1 MSQRY
6 DRKHVHGMLCR
17 VMDDLVANH
26 CDAIILGC
34 TEIPLAIE
42 EAEYRAIPII
52 NPLLIMARTMIQ
64 KADASKL
71 RMQ

>member
-1 MSQRY
+1 
-6 DRKHVHGMLCR
+6 
-17 VMDDLVANH
+17 MDDLVANH

-34 TEIPLAIE
+34 TEIPIAIE